1 MRELTQRI
9 ESSETVPPKLVKET
23 LLTLVNEVRNL
34 KAINDL
40 LVSTMTAA
48 GIGEILADSLQAGI
62 EECQSE
68 PELTSRVQ
76 FMKQLLQTVEDVE
89 QQMDSE
95 DNY

>member
-1 MRELTQRI
+1 MLLR
-9 ESSETVPPKLVKET
+9 KL
-23 LLTLVNEVRNL
+23 L
-34 KAINDL
+34 
-40 LVSTMTAA
+40 
-48 GIGEILADSLQAGI
+48 GEILADSLQAGI